1 MTLFSF
7 LPNFWAKTA
16 GFYRIKMFF
25 LLSGQRGLHPPSTL
39 SGPTTK
45 KKTVFYV
52 SLPLVTEIQGQ
63 FKGFAEFNEKNGM
76 LSSNISIITCK
87 IIYEY

>member
-1 MTLFSF
+1 M
-7 LPNFWAKTA
+7 
-16 GFYRIKMFF
+16 
-25 LLSGQRGLHPPSTL
+25 
-39 SGPTTK
+39 
-45 KKTVFYV
+45 

-87 IIYEY
+87 IIYEYQIKNVMHASKDGAMMKCQYRTKQNIYV